1 MSRAGPLLLL
11 LASSAASADVDGGV
25 LPPQRVQVRADPEK
39 VKLGEPFTVEIV
51 VTHDP
56 SQRYELGA
64 PGDLGDFD
72 FAGQERSRVDGKD
85 SSTTTFKVRLQA
97 YALGKQRTPA
107 LSLEV
112 SEAGGE
118 PRQLSVGGAEVEIV
132 STLPPDAQKTG
143 ANLYDVRP
151 PEVVPVRTW
160 RLLYALGAL
169 LAAGLLGWALYRW
182 LTRPRS
188 LAAPERP
195 PEPLHLRATRALD
208 ELREQNLPGQGRGR
222 EFYFRLSEILR
233 AYLGELYRF
242 EALESTTPELLE
254 ALRTRRTPG
263 LPVSELTTFATWSDM
278 VRYAKT
284 VPNPD
289 DCKLALELGYRI
301 VHATTVALPP
311 PAPVPPKAPHAAP

>member
-1 MSRAGPLLLL
+1 MSQAWPLVLL

-25 LPPQRVQVRADPEK
+25 LPPQRVQVRADPEQ

-56 SQRYELGA
+56 AQRYELGT

-72 FAGQERSRVDGKD
+72 FGGQERSRVDGKD
-85 SSTTTFKVRLQA
+85 SSTTTFKVKLQA
-97 YALGKQRTPA
+97 YALGKQRTPS
-107 LSLEV
+107 LHLEV
-112 SEAGGE
+112 AEAGGE
-118 PRQLSVGGAEVEIV
+118 PRQLPVAGADVEVV

-151 PEVVPVRTW
+151 PEAVPVRTW
-160 RLLYALGAL
+160 RLLWALGAL
-169 LAAGLLGWALYRW
+169 FAAALLGYALYRW
-182 LTRPRS
+182 LKRPRA
-188 LAAPERP
+188 LAAPARP
-195 PEPLHLRATRALD
+195 LEPLPVRATRALD

-254 ALRTRRTPG
+254 ALRTRHTPG
-263 LPVSELTTFATWSDM
+263 LPVSELTTFATWSDV

-284 VPNPD
+284 VPDPD
-289 DCKLALELGYRI
+289 DCKLALELGYRV
-301 VHATTVALPP
+301 VHATTAALPP
-311 PAPVPPKAPHAAP
+311 AAPVPPKAPNAAP